1 MCATSNDQN
10 IRRAP
15 LKKENKVFMLISHSY
30 GGRKRNFNIL
40 THMLADG
47 QIRLV
52 LQFVKVL
59 QIHDSEECFVEHIF
73 DPCST
78 YCTMPLKIWSLPFNY
93 NWLYIETDW
102 KIKTDSNSFSKH
114 AYTNSAFIH
123 LTCAC
128 GLYSTFQVSN
138 YFYINRKKNCYSLQ
152 MSRWAS
158 GVQGTR

>member
-59 QIHDSEECFVEHIF
+59 QIHDSEENV
-73 DPCST
+73 
-78 YCTMPLKIWSLPFNY
+78 LL
-93 NWLYIETDW
+93 
-102 KIKTDSNSFSKH
+102 
-114 AYTNSAFIH
+114 
-123 LTCAC
+123 
-128 GLYSTFQVSN
+128 STFLIPAALTVP
-138 YFYINRKKNCYSLQ
+138 CH
-152 MSRWAS
+152 
-158 GVQGTR
+158 